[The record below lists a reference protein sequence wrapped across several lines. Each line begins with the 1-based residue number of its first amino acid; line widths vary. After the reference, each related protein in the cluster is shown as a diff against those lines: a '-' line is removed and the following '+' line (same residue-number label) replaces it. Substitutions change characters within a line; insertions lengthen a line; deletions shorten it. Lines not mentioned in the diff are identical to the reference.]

1 MAGKPL
7 SASGY
12 IGILDGIQA
21 DQDALRLFFNLNRG
35 LPATRS
41 GVCPAPIY
49 LFLGVE
55 DIRFYVG
62 KCCLGFSGLRAYI
75 G

>member
-1 MAGKPL
+1 MAGKAL

-35 LPATRS
+35 LPAI
-41 GVCPAPIY
+41 V
-49 LFLGVE
+49 
-55 DIRFYVG
+55 
-62 KCCLGFSGLRAYI
+62 
-75 G
+75 